1 MLNKNKR
8 IMKKV
13 LLVLMAMVVLGTV
26 QAQSDFKGKVESAT
40 GTKFYFGPK
49 FGFNV
54 ASISNGLE
62 KSKFSFAAGGF
73 AEFKFDPK
81 ASFLVELLYSR
92 QGDGDKVNGTKYKW
106 RMNYLNIPLMGKYYF
121 YKNFSAHFGPQIGI
135 LLNSKT
141 KSKNGGTEVKTDI
154 DHTNTFELGLNFGV
168 GYDFDWGLAVTARYG
183 LGLTNVIDKDHYGDG
198 CKNRVFQLAVGWR
211 F

>member
-1 MLNKNKR
+1 
-8 IMKKV
+8 MKKV
-13 LLVLMAMVVLGTV
+13 LLVLVAMVMLGTV
-26 QAQSDFKGKVESAT
+26 QAQSDFKNKVESAT

-54 ASISNGLE
+54 ASLSNGWLD

-81 ASFLVELLYSR
+81 MSFLVELLYSR
-92 QGDGDKVNGTKYKW
+92 QGDGDKEHGTKYRM

-135 LLNSKT
+135 LLNSK
-141 KSKNGGTEVKTDI
+141 SKMKDGGTEVKTDI
-154 DHTNTFELGLNFGV
+154 DDTNAFELGLNFGV

-183 LGLTNVIDKDHYGDG
+183 LGLTNVLDKDAWGEKH
-198 CKNRVFQLAVGWR
+198 KNRVFQLAVGWR